1 MRNPGYNDH
10 QDCAVCSD
18 SVSVCMCQ
26 TQHCTSPFRLVL
38 TQPQMAVRSTGGFC
52 AFFGSHLGDRTV
64 RPTLRPDPAF
74 VFCQAPS
81 LMTFAT
87 GGIPHDGSRHKWEG
101 LDGQEGFLQALK
113 CEPCLEE

>member
-1 MRNPGYNDH
+1 MGQPPVNVRGVGERHNI
-10 QDCAVCSD
+10 VK
-18 SVSVCMCQ
+18 Q
-26 TQHCTSPFRLVL
+26 TVFGF
-38 TQPQMAVRSTGGFC
+38 GGRC
-52 AFFGSHLGDRTV
+52 LRKSSGGGG
-64 RPTLRPDPAF
+64 PLRPDPAF

>member
-1 MRNPGYNDH
+1 MGGQPPVNGRGVGGKHNTVKQSDFDFGGR
-10 QDCAVCSD
+10 CSRK
-18 SVSVCMCQ
+18 SRG
-26 TQHCTSPFRLVL
+26 P
-38 TQPQMAVRSTGGFC
+38 
-52 AFFGSHLGDRTV
+52 
-64 RPTLRPDPAF
+64 LRPDPAF